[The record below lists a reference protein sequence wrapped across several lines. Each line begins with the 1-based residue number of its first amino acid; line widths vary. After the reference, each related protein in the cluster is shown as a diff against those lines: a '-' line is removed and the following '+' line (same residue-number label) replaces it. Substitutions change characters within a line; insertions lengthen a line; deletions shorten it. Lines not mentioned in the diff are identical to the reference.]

1 MTPAITAPGSA
12 RIHAH
17 RDELPRVRGVGPV
30 RGRHRARALEAA
42 RHERRPHVDGHG
54 DVGGFATGGACA
66 VGDLRHRRRDTAGGA
81 PVEDDPIGDLACE
94 DRGPRPERCDPKFW
108 RVGQRQRRPDRASP
122 RPSRCHPRTPRGARR
137 RWPAVDRARPAPTA
151 RTEPEEQPPVRPLP
165 EVGAAAASNA
175 GDRGGDEPGA
185 DRHGV
190 VRSRRGR
197 PRCSRSRRTVQ
208 ERSGGRLL
216 LGLGTGPSEP
226 GALDRL
232 RATVGALREAF
243 AGGTGT
249 VEGSPVRSPL
259 PLPNPP
265 ELWIAALGPRAT
277 VLAGEIA
284 DGVILNWCTPG
295 RVAAAVTQIADGAR
309 AAGREPADIT
319 VAVYVR
325 AALVPGSLEGARAM
339 AAAYGSYPAYAR
351 QFVTMG
357 IDPADPGAVM
367 AGVML
372 TDRGSATAQ
381 LDAYRAAGAHLPV
394 VYPVLP
400 PGEPRPMLRDRRSRR
415 SRRPDRR
422 SWRRPVPALPSRGRH
437 PDHHQARPPRL

>member
-1 MTPAITAPGSA
+1 MP
-12 RIHAH
+12 
-17 RDELPRVRGVGPV
+17 
-30 RGRHRARALEAA
+30 
-42 RHERRPHVDGHG
+42 ERSRQPL
-54 DVGGFATGGACA
+54 GFA
-66 VGDLRHRRRDTAGGA
+66 LRDAYPWH
-81 PVEDDPIGDLACE
+81 DLAALTRMGE
-94 DRGPRPERCDPKFW
+94 DAGFDALF
-108 RVGQRQRRPDRASP
+108 
-122 RPSRCHPRTPRGARR
+122 
-137 RWPAVDRARPAPTA
+137 
-151 RTEPEEQPPVRPLP
+151 LP
-165 EVGAAAASNA
+165 EVGARDTLATLVALAGETTRLRLGTGVVPLPSRSPALLAIAAA
-175 GDRGGDEPGA
+175 
-185 DRHGV
+185 
-190 VRSRRGR
+190 
-197 PRCSRSRRTVQ
+197 TVQ

-243 AGGTGT
+243 AGGTGS

-339 AAAYGSYPAYAR
+339 ADAYGSYPAYAR

-357 IDPADPGAVM
+357 LDPADPGAVM

-381 LDAYRAAGAHLPV
+381 LVAYRAAGAHLPV

-400 PGEPRPMLRDRRSRR
+400 PGEPSADAARSTLEA
-415 SRRPDRR
+415 
-422 SWRRPVPALPSRGRH
+422 VAPA
-437 PDHHQARPPRL
+437 